1 MNLTLFNT
9 VESNIVLKNKSG
21 KCWKRKTSIGQPN
34 V

>member
-21 KCWKRKTSIGQPN
+21 KRWKIKTAVGQPN